1 MTVAEAEAEA
11 EAENGGGV
19 DVVCREVRATMRA

>member
-19 DVVCREVRATMRA
+19 DVVCREVRAAMRA